1 MFSSPVFSVFSVASS
16 VLVFVRVSAG
26 PHEGRTETS
35 GMSSTTAGMET
46 PEAVELRKR
55 STIEA
60 AMDDT

>member
-1 MFSSPVFSVFSVASS
+1 
-16 VLVFVRVSAG
+16 
-26 PHEGRTETS
+26 
-35 GMSSTTAGMET
+35 MSSTTAGMET